1 MAMNA
6 GRARKLAERIVQ
18 IVAEMLERRVKDP
31 RLGFVTVTEA
41 RLTGDLREAT
51 VYYTVYG
58 TAEEQADTAAALA
71 SATGLIR
78 SEVGRQ
84 TGLRHTPS
92 LTFVARHPARGRP
105 AHGGPGGPGPRRG
118 RRARR
123 RPGGSAAGRRPR
135 PLPPGRPVPPPVTAM
150 RSPAGPGGPGARG
163 SRRGARPGPVTAAS
177 GLVIVDKPAGLTSHD
192 VVARIRRLA
201 GTRRVGHA
209 GTLDPM
215 ATGVLVV
222 GVEKATRL
230 LGHLA
235 LTEKEYL
242 ATIRLGQATDTG
254 DAEGTVVSRRRRRCA
269 DAGRGAARPRPRSP
283 GRSSRSRPPSA
294 PSRWAAGGPTSWPAR
309 GGPRRWPARAV
320 TVHEFTISD
329 PRPAGRGLLD
339 VTAAVRCS
347 SGTYVRALARD
358 LGESL
363 GVGGHLTMLRRTRV
377 GPYDL
382 EPGERARRARGRA
395 AGDPAGG
402 GGGGRLPGQA
412 ADGGRGGSL
421 SHGASLSPAGA
432 GPGPVAALAPDG
444 TLVALVEERDGRARP
459 LAVFVP

>member
-1 MAMNA
+1 
-6 GRARKLAERIVQ
+6 
-18 IVAEMLERRVKDP
+18 
-31 RLGFVTVTEA
+31 
-41 RLTGDLREAT
+41 
-51 VYYTVYG
+51 
-58 TAEEQADTAAALA
+58 
-71 SATGLIR
+71 
-78 SEVGRQ
+78 
-84 TGLRHTPS
+84 
-92 LTFVARHPARGRP
+92 
-105 AHGGPGGPGPRRG
+105 
-118 RRARR
+118 
-123 RPGGSAAGRRPR
+123 
-135 PLPPGRPVPPPVTAM
+135 
-150 RSPAGPGGPGARG
+150 
-163 SRRGARPGPVTAAS
+163 VTAAS
-177 GLVIVDKPAGLTSHD
+177 GLVIVDKPSGWTSHD
-192 VVARIRRLA
+192 VVAKIRRLA

-254 DAEGTVVSRRRRRCA
+254 DADGTVVSAAPAGELALDRVCAAAAALTGQIQQVPTAVSAIKVGGRRAYQLARE
-269 DAGRGAARPRPRSP
+269 GAAPVLE
-283 GRSSRSRPPSA
+283 
-294 PSRWAAGGPTSWPAR
+294 
-309 GGPRRWPARAV
+309 ARAV
-320 TVHEFTISD
+320 TVDEFTITD
-329 PRPAGRGLLD
+329 PRSAGPAGRLLD
-339 VTAAVRCS
+339 VTATVRCS

-382 EPGERARRARGRA
+382 SQASGLDELA
-395 AGDPAGG
+395 AGLRVVPLAE
-402 GGGGRLPGQA
+402 A
-412 ADGGRGGSL
+412 AAAAFPVRPLTGAEADSL